1 MTLKENNSL
10 FVKNIFFLS
19 GLPRAGNTLLGSL
32 INQNNKI
39 KVTPNTILC
48 DVLYQLFILKEN
60 LIFENFPDHQSFNN
74 VLNNVFNN
82 YYKDWKCNH
91 VIDRGP
97 WGTPVNLFI
106 LKQIIKKP
114 KFIILYRPVVEVL
127 ASFVKIEKPQ
137 NIEKH
142 CSELMDEENG
152 VVGKYLFSI
161 KNLIENKED
170 YIVIH
175 YKNLCKNPIVEIKKI
190 YKFLNVTYKKTNIK
204 KLKQF
209 SVNDIFYN
217 DSVLKGKLHEIRTD
231 KVSYNEYDIKKI
243 LPNKVI
249 KKYSNLDIL

>member
-1 MTLKENNSL
+1 MKN
-10 FVKNIFFLS
+10 KNIIFLS

-32 INQNNKI
+32 INQNDNIKI
-39 KVTPNTILC
+39 TSNTILC
-48 DVLYQLFILKEN
+48 DVLYQLILLKEN
-60 LIFENFPDHQSFNN
+60 LNFQNFPDHNSFNN
-74 VLNNVFNN
+74 IFNNVFDN
-82 YYKDWKCNH
+82 YYKDWHCEH
-91 VIDRGP
+91 IIDRGH

-114 KFIILYRPVVEVL
+114 KFIILYRPILEVL

-137 NIEKH
+137 NIEQH
-142 CSELMDEENG
+142 CDILMDKETG
-152 VVGKYLFSI
+152 IVGKSLFSI

-190 YKFLNVTYKKTNIK
+190 YKFLNVPYKKTSIK

-231 KVSYNEYDIKKI
+231 KVSYYQYDFKKI
-243 LPNKVI
+243 LPKKI
-249 KKYSNLDIL
+249 IQKYSSLDIL